1 MFLIFVFDFCFLKEK
16 FSCLMFQVSCLIL
29 ASNSRGPFGQFR
41 RNIKALGGPKYKARG
56 IETLLAQYFDDDK
69 HLDSMLT
76 SVIIP
81 SFDIK
86 IQQPVF
92 FSSWKVC
99 GQPPLYVFPF

>member
-1 MFLIFVFDFCFLKEK
+1 MFDV
-16 FSCLMFQVSCLIL
+16 QVSCLIL